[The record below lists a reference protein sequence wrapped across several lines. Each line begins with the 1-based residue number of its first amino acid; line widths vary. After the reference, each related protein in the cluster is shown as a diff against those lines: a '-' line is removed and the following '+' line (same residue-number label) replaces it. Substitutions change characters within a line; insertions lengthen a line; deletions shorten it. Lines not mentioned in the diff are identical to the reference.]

1 MNRCLLLFLNLKVCT
16 SFLLKPFSLRSIVIN
31 RAVYTSFMEKMSVE
45 IVDDSLFSQMTHI
58 GYTNYAH
65 YVNIFISTFILL
77 CLINKPIDNKME
89 NIEQYILSKKIT
101 KNILV
106 IVFIIFIKNIE
117 TAS

>member
-1 MNRCLLLFLNLKVCT
+1 MNRCLLLFLYFNVCT
-16 SFLLKPFSLRSIVIN
+16 SFILKPFSLRSIVIN

-89 NIEQYILSKKIT
+89 NIEQYILSKNIT
-101 KNILV
+101 KNLLV